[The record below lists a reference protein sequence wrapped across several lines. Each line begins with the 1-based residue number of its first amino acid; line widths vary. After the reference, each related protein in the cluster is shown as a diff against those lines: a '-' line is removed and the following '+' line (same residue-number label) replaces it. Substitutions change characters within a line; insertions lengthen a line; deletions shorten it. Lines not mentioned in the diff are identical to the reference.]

1 MSRGT
6 TFPVGR
12 HNVELPMS
20 PTTIPSKICLEDCEI
35 NVQPKQESN
44 NMKTRVLTGKIK
56 DIPLSPV
63 IESTYLESNMDC
75 QTDMNDTLM
84 YYPSSSGLPWSSTC
98 KYSCNKMN
106 SNPVSS
112 SSEFYCEDNKDD
124 QFAPFSKTGSVSG
137 DLWNHLQNTEQ
148 SSGKVGDQIQL
159 RNLSEYTNSLGIENF
174 FDEDHIIKIKDTF
187 NVNKI
192 DRSLCTGPIQNH
204 VQNHCVDVAVSF
216 IDESNYQETPVKHR
230 NHFGNNFFVG
240 DVDVNLFN
248 RPPVR
253 STSCAADR
261 CLTSVFTAPE
271 QSTWNSS
278 NNLSKRLRTNNSE
291 DILKENIS
299 QGHHI
304 RAPVENPKHPVNLKK
319 RVPYF
324 EGETMKPDLQNMK
337 LEVRPPQTLHLNND
351 FINNNKLRKTSLCI
365 HPDGKFQ
372 KGQSTEDQSQFCR
385 VQTTV
390 KDNMLDVESP
400 ISSVSSSYS
409 PRESDSYISAS
420 SEMQSDDEDI
430 GDLENE
436 DIRRKKHSYSGCN
449 KQIGSVIPTVL
460 QSNTKCIPE
469 KNDVMLQ
476 KEEIMKV
483 KKKKVMSSLQYDA
496 SHTHDDGNVTKL
508 TIFEKHDAWSQTESS
523 KVEKCDVSVQCNIV
537 QESKCT
543 QCVSSVHCTETLA
556 NQAHTNITVRTTRG
570 QDTPSDEAFKCV
582 KKEHA
587 ANISVQQTESEYLAM
602 ENKLTLDMLNYVS
615 IMK

>member
-1 MSRGT
+1 MNWVGGSRNRIIFKQERRKQKEFFERKKLKSKLKLLNSTSPKSSSFSLDLLNLYVVNQIASKKEITNTKAVHVDMSRGT

-159 RNLSEYTNSLGIENF
+159 RNLSEYT
-174 FDEDHIIKIKDTF
+174 
-187 NVNKI
+187 
-192 DRSLCTGPIQNH
+192 
-204 VQNHCVDVAVSF
+204 
-216 IDESNYQETPVKHR
+216 
-230 NHFGNNFFVG
+230 
-240 DVDVNLFN
+240 N